1 MTAKP
6 TKRVVPRRTPKTP
19 GNLKAALL
27 KLLQKADGLV
37 SSKELKDAIGPK
49 WREALAALR
58 LDGHQIDE
66 TLGASG
72 NRSFRLNQEQPGP
85 RYLTEP
91 APLPQWGP
99 REAAV
104 YADELKRQS
113 AGFTKPVA
121 LEMPLYMV
129 RQLLAAKDLP
139 AEARDLLAEA
149 LAKAL

>member
-6 TKRVVPRRTPKTP
+6 SKRVIPRRTPKTP
-19 GNLKAALL
+19 SNVKQALL

-37 SSKELKDAIGPK
+37 SSKELKDAVGPK

-58 LDGHQIDE
+58 LDGHQVDE

-72 NRSFRLNQEQPGP
+72 NRSFRLNQDQPALK
-85 RYLTEP
+85 YLTEP

-113 AGFTKPVA
+113 KDFTKPVKV
-121 LEMPLYMV
+121 EIPVYMV
-129 RQLLAAKDLP
+129 RQLLASKDLSN
-139 AEARDLLAEA
+139 EARDLLAEA